1 MESDPTS
8 LPGRAAPQRWAVL
21 ERVSKVATILSILLV
36 GCVQLAVAPE
46 AGWPVRLLAG
56 GAFLVAWMCGARWN
70 QGTSAAVLFVA
81 PMVPV
86 LLATLAAIRGPTSET
101 VWLVA
106 VVGFTLPRISWSR
119 WELPSVWGL
128 LLGGW
133 ALTVSLAWPVLVARE
148 LGFDVRVVTDV
159 AAINSWSGLSAPHVI
174 AWILHTTLVHLT
186 GLLWLEWLLTR
197 SLTPS
202 RTPPVGHAL
211 WIGVTVASV
220 VAIVQGVIDIEF
232 MSTPAWASLR
242 RATATMLDA
251 NAYGALA
258 ALAGPVA
265 VISLAPLRLTA
276 GPLLAGLALGI
287 NWLGLWMSGSRT
299 ALVCGIVGTLA
310 LAASMLR
317 SGSWSRSGFRWV
329 AWVTAAVVVTGL
341 LWSSAAIGP
350 LQRLRAVNEIRTVEG
365 VQRLWARGGYGTIA
379 LQMIREHPLTGVGFG
394 TYHWLAP
401 DYWRVQTDQ
410 ALPFDNAQNWWR
422 HEIAEF
428 GVVGALPLMA
438 WSCCLCWL
446 IVSGRPNKTHVQ
458 ADISVRGLLIG
469 LGLISLVGMPTQ
481 NPLVM
486 MWFLYL
492 AAWLASLGHPSHR
505 SLHWPSAARL
515 GWPVAATLA
524 VFYAGG
530 HLVLA
535 RSSLS
540 VAERAVRAHRDYAVG
555 TYAPESTPGGG
566 EFRWTR
572 ADARI
577 SLRTRSRV
585 AVLRSWVA
593 HPDAAVRPVTLRIAT
608 PCQEILVEELHNER
622 LVSLAL
628 ELPDDGPLVL
638 LTHVSR
644 TWRPSDYGEIDTREL
659 GAGLT
664 VDFVDSLATASDID
678 RRVQIMPC
686 TASAG
691 RL

>member
-1 MESDPTS
+1 MGSDPTS

-36 GCVQLAVAPE
+36 GSVQLAVAPE

-86 LLATLAAIRGPTSET
+86 LLATLAAISGPTSET

-159 AAINSWSGLSAPHVI
+159 AAINSWAGLSAPHVI

-350 LQRLRAVNEIRTVEG
+350 LQRLT
-365 VQRLWARGGYGTIA
+365 
-379 LQMIREHPLTGVGFG
+379 
-394 TYHWLAP
+394 
-401 DYWRVQTDQ
+401 
-410 ALPFDNAQNWWR
+410 
-422 HEIAEF
+422 
-428 GVVGALPLMA
+428 
-438 WSCCLCWL
+438 
-446 IVSGRPNKTHVQ
+446 SGER
-458 ADISVRGLLIG
+458 D
-469 LGLISLVGMPTQ
+469 
-481 NPLVM
+481 
-486 MWFLYL
+486 
-492 AAWLASLGHPSHR
+492 SHR
-505 SLHWPSAARL
+505 RRGAETVGPRRVRNDRASDDPRASTDRCRLRHLSLARTRLLARADRPGPSFRQCPELVATSDCGVRRCRSAA
-515 GWPVAATLA
+515 T
-524 VFYAGG
+524 
-530 HLVLA
+530 H
-535 RSSLS
+535 
-540 VAERAVRAHRDYAVG
+540 
-555 TYAPESTPGGG
+555 APG
-566 EFRWTR
+566 
-572 ADARI
+572 
-577 SLRTRSRV
+577 RV
-585 AVLRSWVA
+585 V
-593 HPDAAVRPVTLRIAT
+593 
-608 PCQEILVEELHNER
+608 
-622 LVSLAL
+622 
-628 ELPDDGPLVL
+628 
-638 LTHVSR
+638 
-644 TWRPSDYGEIDTREL
+644 
-659 GAGLT
+659 
-664 VDFVDSLATASDID
+664 
-678 RRVQIMPC
+678 
-686 TASAG
+686 SAG
-691 RL
+691 

>member
-1 MESDPTS
+1 MGSDPTL
-8 LPGRAAPQRWAVL
+8 LPTRAAPQRWALL
-21 ERVSKVATILSILLV
+21 ERVSKVATLLSILLV
-36 GCVQLAVAPE
+36 ATIQLAVAPE
-46 AGWPVRLLAG
+46 AGWPAWLLAG
-56 GAFLVAWMCGARWN
+56 GAFLAAWICEAKWN
-70 QGTSAAVLFVA
+70 QGTAAVVLCVA
-81 PMVPV
+81 PMAPV
-86 LLATLAAIRGPTSET
+86 LLATLAGVNGPTSDT
-101 VWLVA
+101 VWLAA
-106 VVGFTLPRISWSR
+106 VVGFTLPRVSWSR

-148 LGFDVRVVTDV
+148 VGFDIRVVTDV
-159 AAINSWSGLSAPHVI
+159 AAINSWAGLSAPHVV

-186 GLLWLEWLLTR
+186 GLLWLEWLLTG

-202 RTPPVGHAL
+202 RTPTVGHAL

-220 VAIVQGVIDIEF
+220 VAIAQGVINIEF

-251 NAYGALA
+251 NAYGVLA

-265 VISLAPLRLTA
+265 VISLAPVRLTN

-299 ALVCGIVGTLA
+299 ALVCGVVGTLA
-310 LAASMLR
+310 LAAGMRR

-329 AWVTAAVVVTGL
+329 AWMIAAVVVSGL
-341 LWSSAAIGP
+341 LWSSSAIGP
-350 LQRLRAVNEIRTVEG
+350 LQRLRAVNEIRTEDA

-379 LQMIREHPLTGVGFG
+379 LQMIREHPLTGVGVG

-422 HEIAEF
+422 HQIAEF
-428 GVVGALPLMA
+428 GVVGAVPLIA

-446 IVSGRPNKTHVQ
+446 IVASRANKAHIS
-458 ADISVRGLLIG
+458 ADISVRGLLVG

-492 AAWLASLGHPSHR
+492 AAWLALLGPPSHS
-505 SLHWPSAARL
+505 SLHWPWAVRL
-515 GWPVAATLA
+515 GWPVAAALA

-530 HLVLA
+530 HLVSA
-535 RSSLS
+535 HGSLS
-540 VAERAVRAHRDYAVG
+540 VADRAMRAHRDYAVG
-555 TYAPESTPGGG
+555 TYAPESMPGGA

-572 ADARI
+572 ADAKI
-577 SLRTRSRV
+577 WLQTRSRV
-585 AVLRSWVA
+585 VVVRSWVA
-593 HPDAAVRPVTLRIAT
+593 HPDADLRAVTLRIAT
-608 PCQEILVEELHNER
+608 PCQEILVEELQNER

-628 ELPDDGPLVL
+628 ELPDNGPLVL

-644 TWRPSDYGEIDTREL
+644 TWRPSDYGQLDTREL

-664 VDFVDSLATASDID
+664 IDYVESLATASDID
-678 RRVQIMPC
+678 RRVTIAPC
-686 TASAG
+686 ATSAG
-691 RL
+691 RM